1 VTEGSHLQVDDRHGG
16 LRGVEMQGQLE
27 IVDDVAAVARYASAL
42 SQRSGSKANSELTVE
57 QKAHNRSVIRFVPAR
72 IALWDHAKLPNGAHG

>member
-1 VTEGSHLQVDDRHGG
+1 
-16 LRGVEMQGQLE
+16 
-27 IVDDVAAVARYASAL
+27 VAAVARYASAL

>member
-1 VTEGSHLQVDDRHGG
+1 
-16 LRGVEMQGQLE
+16 MQGQLE

-57 QKAHNRSVIRFVPAR
+57 QKAHNRSVIRFVLAR
-72 IALWDHAKLPNGAHG
+72 IASWDHAKLPNGARG